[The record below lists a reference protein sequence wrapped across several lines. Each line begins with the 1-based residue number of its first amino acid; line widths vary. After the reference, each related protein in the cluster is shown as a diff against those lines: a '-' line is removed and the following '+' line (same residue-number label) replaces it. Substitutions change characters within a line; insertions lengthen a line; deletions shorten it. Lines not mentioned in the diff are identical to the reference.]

1 MLFPDA
7 KLILFTK
14 APVPGQ
20 AKTRLIPA
28 LGDEG
33 AAELQ
38 RRMTRHTVD
47 MVFSAAFT
55 NVELQAFPNTQ
66 DASFLALLDDY
77 CIELN
82 AQQGNDLGDRMA
94 HAFEQ
99 ALAVYDYAI
108 IIGTDAPAL
117 DADIVKQAIEQLAS
131 GVDVVMCPAEDG
143 GYALVGLSKPN
154 QQIFTDI
161 DWGTDRVYQQ
171 TLQRIQQ
178 AQLSLAE
185 LPLLWDVDRPEDLA
199 RLREHSQLCK
209 LLNDLDF
216 SSLSK

>member
-117 DADIVKQAIEQLAS
+117 DAKIIEQAFTQLAA
-131 GVDVVMCPAEDG
+131 GVDVVLAPAEDG

-185 LPLLWDVDRPEDLA
+185 LPLLWDVDRPEDLT
-199 RLREHSQLCK
+199 RLREHPQLCK
-209 LLNDLDF
+209 LLDCLDF
-216 SSLSK
+216 SG